1 MPIELNDS
9 GIYTTKEV
17 QSCSGIDFEV
27 FHSVFDTCV
36 LLRCAVTELVSVVE
50 LAIVIISIQTKKKQD
65 YLYNSEEVFRSYC
78 Y

>member
-17 QSCSGIDFEV
+17 KSCSGIDFEV

-36 LLRCAVTELVSVVE
+36 LLRSAVTELVSVVK
-50 LAIVIISIQTKKKQD
+50 LD
-65 YLYNSEEVFRSYC
+65 M
-78 Y
+78 